1 MKPSLQVR
9 LSQHLALTPQLQQ
22 SIRLL
27 QLSTLEL
34 HQEVEQM
41 LEANPF
47 LEVDEEGVAQD
58 RPMAD
63 TTLAPPER
71 SPGAT
76 DDWDGGDTPAA
87 ATSPASEAETPGVDQ
102 LDFNSSAS
110 DSNDWDSG
118 SEREDYDSLS
128 DVSGA
133 RSNAVEDEDG
143 DWSERS
149 SLTES
154 LNDHLRG
161 QLLGMRLAGE
171 DMLLV
176 EALIDSLNED
186 GYLADPLEDIAE
198 RLAIELSIGDTPGDE
213 EAATLCEELIDQ
225 LRCALGWLQN
235 LEPCGVGAR
244 DLGECLVLQLRE
256 CDRTEAQRVAILICQ
271 GHLELLAR
279 RDMKKLMAAT
289 GADEDDIRDAQTL
302 ILTLEPKPG
311 RRFARAEANIVVP
324 DVIVQKA
331 GRGWR
336 VVLNPDVMPKLRIN
350 DLYAQVLRQHR
361 SQRTGDEG
369 GATLAVRLQEARWF
383 VKNILQ
389 RFDTIQRVS
398 QAIVERQ
405 KGFFTHGEIAMKPL
419 VLREIA
425 DELGLH
431 ESTISRVTTAKYMN
445 TPFGTFELKYFF
457 GSSLNTEAGGNASS
471 TAVRALIKQFVAAE
485 DQKKPL
491 SDSQLSTML
500 EEQGIQVARLA
511 VLGHRAQG
519 DLNNRVAAGA
529 PFRGS
534 LRRCRAWLR
543 ARPGSYPDR
552 PWCAVRA
559 GRSDGVIE
567 FAIWPARPMHWTGG
581 EPRRPAMH
589 DPVRHQIASRIH
601 DLLMHEMGE
610 DVDINLMLG
619 PPEYARA
626 VLSLCRACGSAE
638 LGRLAEQ
645 FLMTQTPL
653 PPLRAAAAISPA
665 LSTRR

>member
-41 LEANPF
+41 LEQNPF
-47 LEVDEEGVAQD
+47 LEADEESGGGPEAVTVEGGSSTAAERED
-58 RPMAD
+58 WSAPGTDSAGEVPAD
-63 TTLAPPER
+63 TGSSGDGE
-71 SPGAT
+71 GA
-76 DDWDGGDTPAA
+76 
-87 ATSPASEAETPGVDQ
+87 GVDQ
-102 LDFNSSAS
+102 LDFEGGDAGS
-110 DSNDWDSG
+110 DWDSG
-118 SEREDYDSLS
+118 QDDYL
-128 DVSGA
+128 
-133 RSNAVEDEDG
+133 RSQ
-143 DWSERS
+143 
-149 SLTES
+149 
-154 LNDHLRG
+154 LR
-161 QLLGMRLAGE
+161 GMRLAPE
-171 DMLLV
+171 DQLLV
-176 EALIDSLNED
+176 EALIDSLTED
-186 GYLADPLEDIAE
+186 GYLADPLEEIAE
-198 RLAIELSIGDTPGDE
+198 RLAVGLELGEALGRDVAPGEVTAVDLDQAELPEEPTPE
-213 EAATLCEELIDQ
+213 EAQAAAELREELLGR

-256 CDRTEAQRVAILICQ
+256 HDATEARRVAILICQ

-279 RDMKKLMAAT
+279 RDMKKLVAAT
-289 GADEDDIRDAQTL
+289 GADEDDIRDAQSL
-302 ILTLEPKPG
+302 IVTLEPKPG

-336 VVLNPDVMPKLRIN
+336 VVLNPDVMPRLRIN
-350 DLYAQVLRQHR
+350 DMYAQALRQHR
-361 SQRTGDEG
+361 GQRGADDAG
-369 GATLAVRLQEARWF
+369 SGATLSARLQEARWF

-431 ESTISRVTTAKYMN
+431 ESTISRVTTAKYMA

-500 EEQGIQVARLA
+500 EEQGIQVAR
-511 VLGHRAQG
+511 RT
-519 DLNNRVAAGA
+519 VAKYREALKIA
-529 PFRGS
+529 PAN
-534 LRRCRAWLR
+534 LRK
-543 ARPGSYPDR
+543 
-552 PWCAVRA
+552 
-559 GRSDGVIE
+559 
-567 FAIWPARPMHWTGG
+567 AI
-581 EPRRPAMH
+581 
-589 DPVRHQIASRIH
+589 
-601 DLLMHEMGE
+601 
-610 DVDINLMLG
+610 
-619 PPEYARA
+619 
-626 VLSLCRACGSAE
+626 
-638 LGRLAEQ
+638 
-645 FLMTQTPL
+645 
-653 PPLRAAAAISPA
+653 
-665 LSTRR
+665 